1 MKKILILF
9 SLIALISVKI
19 LAQNQVQ
26 LIQPEKEALD
36 VFDAHPNSSAVH
48 PEPRIEFKWEAIDSA
63 DSYEFYLIEAVHLE
77 YNNPHLGDTLT
88 TSNNSIIIGEIEGE
102 RLPKHGYPYR
112 GHRYA
117 WKVRAIING
126 EYQEWSQL
134 WFFHT
139 GRYTSPNDKDQE
151 LLDQVGFFKPTSFD
165 SIKFIAPSD
174 FIGTEAFEAQK
185 EFYKAFGDLY
195 ANTSQRIYFFSN
207 DALTNQP
214 IQEDYN
220 KYMDPNLSEPHY
232 MAFSFH
238 KHPVNDLGKRANKGI
253 GYGSEW
259 KTIKEM
265 KDNHPFGGDVFPV
278 IDFHEPTHLYED
290 GRLLSHSGMPLW
302 FIHMLSNIHDFTFN
316 RDYMSQIE
324 AKYTDGE
331 YCRDGLLTS
340 DGISYSSCDFFD
352 VDHVRKFYY
361 DIKDLQDGTSGFVI
375 DRDALVNHDDHP
387 FQPLAGYY
395 LSYLTSPETVFLHFW
410 DDRAFTK
417 NWRDAFKDAFGMT
430 IIEFN
435 NKFYDWM
442 MNMENPLD
450 WTYILPTE
458 HSTELYYYPKRFT
471 TTYPDSGAVLND
483 LKPSFEWIAS
493 TDFSDYKIQLSTS
506 ADFSDTLHTMFVQG
520 ANSVYMDEVTYA
532 LLDISLDVNTTYYWR
547 MQSILGV
554 KESKWTKINSFNT
567 GTVIDSDG
575 DGVYDDIDICP
586 NTPEGVSVD
595 SVGCATSQ
603 IDSDGDGVYDDID
616 ICPNT
621 PEGVS
626 VDSVGC
632 EDVIITGNEDYG
644 KKYFELEQ
652 NYPNPFNP
660 RTMIKFSLARN
671 QHVTLEV
678 FDSFGNLIVKLIDKP
693 MQAGEHRIGFHAAL
707 LPSGVYLYKLT
718 TPSFTETKKM
728 RLIR

>member
-1 MKKILILF
+1 MNKTFFLF
-9 SLIALISVKI
+9 SLISLVRVDII
-19 LAQNQVQ
+19 AQNQVQ
-26 LIQPEKEALD
+26 LIQPEKEAMD
-36 VFDAHPNSSAVH
+36 VFDLHPNSSAVH
-48 PEPRIEFKWEAIDSA
+48 PEPRIEFKWEAMDSA
-63 DSYEFYLIEAVHLE
+63 DSYEFYLIEGGHLE

-88 TSNNSIIIGEIEGE
+88 TSNNSIIIGQIEGE

-117 WKVRAIING
+117 WKVRAIIDG
-126 EYQEWSQL
+126 EYQKWSQL

-139 GRYTSPNDKDQE
+139 GRYTSPNSKDQE
-151 LLDQVGFFKPTSFD
+151 ILDQVGFVKPTSFD

-174 FIGTEAFEAQK
+174 FIGTEAFKAQK
-185 EFYKAFGDLY
+185 EVYKAFGDLY
-195 ANTSQRIYFFSN
+195 GNTSQRIYFFSN
-207 DALTNQP
+207 DATTNQP

-265 KDNHPFGGDVFPV
+265 KDNHPFGADMFPV

-290 GRLLSHSGMPLW
+290 GRLFSHSGMPLW
-302 FIHMLSNIHDFTFN
+302 FVHMLSNIHDFTFN
-316 RDYMSQIE
+316 RDYVSQIE

-331 YCRDGLLTS
+331 YCRGGLITRDGN
-340 DGISYSSCDFFD
+340 GYSSCEFFNI
-352 VDHVRKFYY
+352 DHMR
-361 DIKDLQDGTSGFVI
+361 GSGYAHLSNFLAI
-375 DRDALVNHDDHP
+375 NGFENPPAERDSALWTNP
-387 FQPLAGYY
+387 QLAGLY
-395 LSYLTSPETVFLHFW
+395 LSYLTSPESVFLHFW

-417 NWRDAFKDAFGMT
+417 NYKDAFKDAFGMT
-430 IIEFN
+430 LTEFSRSY
-435 NKFYDWM
+435 YDWVHSLS
-442 MNMENPLD
+442 NLFH
-450 WTYILPTE
+450 WTDILPTE
-458 HSTELYYYPKRFT
+458 HSTELYTYPKRFST
-471 TTYPDSGAVLND
+471 IYPDSGAVLNEY
-483 LKPSFEWIAS
+483 PSFEWKAS
-493 TDFSDYKIQLSTS
+493 TDFSDYRIQLSTS
-506 ADFSDTLHTMFVQG
+506 ADFSDTLHTMYVQG
-520 ANSVYMDEVTYA
+520 ANSVYMDDVSYA
-532 LLDISLDVNTTYYWR
+532 NLDISLDVNTTYYWR

-567 GTVIDSDG
+567 GNIVDSDG
-575 DGVYDDIDICP
+575 DGVIDDVDICP
-586 NTPEGVSVD
+586 NTP
-595 SVGCATSQ
+595 Q
-603 IDSDGDGVYDDID
+603 
-616 ICPNT
+616 
-621 PEGVS
+621 GVS

-632 EDVIITGNEDYG
+632 ELIITGNEDYK
-644 KKYFELEQ
+644 KKYFILEQ

-660 RTMIKFSLARN
+660 RTMIKFSLAKD

-678 FDSFGNLIVKLIDKP
+678 FNIFGNSIVKLIDKP

-728 RLIR
+728 RLVR